1 MARRGE
7 STKHTGS
14 RTRKLYSRVRAR
26 SERITQPP
34 PRVSSSPY
42 VVAAIATVDEPFDL
56 AVRDD
61 GIVAAPPPRDEP
73 SETEARVETVDAEA
87 EQAREDLLRLAETGS
102 DAPPPVEANELA
114 LPPPPPTPDFS
125 LVSEDSRRDEE
136 RPVEMPSERPV
147 TFELEH
153 HESGFFSVADE
164 GGDEQDDDATRP
176 AARPYVGNERRRRRA
191 AQYVSGVL
199 AFCGLVALAGIASRA
214 AADPHTSI
222 SGSAMALSNF
232 DVRAPRSG
240 APAAAAP
247 APKVDDVPAPAEAAE
262 APEAPPAPIA
272 DAPAPVASAAP
283 SASASAAPTAAA
295 PADGDAKAEK
305 KAAQQALER
314 GKVADAI
321 VHGERSVELDPTD
334 GEAWLILGAARQEKG
349 NPLGAREAY
358 GKCLKLGTRGPKNEC
373 AAMLR

>member
-34 PRVSSSPY
+34 PAVSSSPH
-42 VVAAIATVDEPFDL
+42 VVAAIAQVDEPFDL
-56 AVRDD
+56 PEVAHVEREV
-61 GIVAAPPPRDEP
+61 VAAPLESYPE
-73 SETEARVETVDAEA
+73 VQDASFDDA
-87 EQAREDLLRLAETGS
+87 HEDLLRLAETGS
-102 DAPPPVEANELA
+102 DAPPPVEMREPEA
-114 LPPPPPTPDFS
+114 LPLPPATPDFA
-125 LVSEDSRRDEE
+125 LASESAHADEE
-136 RPVEMPSERPV
+136 RPAEMPSERPV

-153 HESGFFSVADE
+153 HESGFFSVTSAADE
-164 GGDEQDDDATRP
+164 GEDEDDDATRP

-199 AFCGLVALAGIASRA
+199 AFCGLVAAAGFASRA

-232 DVRAPRSG
+232 DVRAPRTG
-240 APAAAAP
+240 AAAAAAP
-247 APKVDDVPAPAEAAE
+247 ASVKSDDVPAPSEAAE
-262 APEAPPAPIA
+262 VPE
-272 DAPAPVASAAP
+272 APAPVASAVASTP
-283 SASASAAPTAAA
+283 VPAASTATPASAPAPT
-295 PADGDAKAEK
+295 DGDAKAEK
-305 KAAQQALER
+305 KAAQQSLER
-314 GKVADAI
+314 GKLADAI
-321 VHGERSVELDPTD
+321 AHGERSVELDPTD